1 MNLTET
7 QMADVLA
14 DLTDDGDVY
23 VFDGTRYSLT
33 LHIEVDDITAM
44 EHINDADCWG
54 RVEWA
59 KVDRDTGY
67 CTRPRHFTGAARK
80 LTINGWHME
89 GEVWWEPYRE
99 GHKVYDDP
107 ETIAYMRRLLGDG
120 FRQVGVTLHEIV
132 SDSLGHPHT
141 VVVASDWL
149 CGIDSL
155 DNGYLA
161 DVIDGRIAELPEVV
175 LITE

>member
-1 MNLTET
+1 MRLVRGQAGRVPRHHHHPNHDRNGTVMNLTPE
-7 QMADVLA
+7 QLADVIA

-54 RVEWA
+54 QVEWA
-59 KVDRDTGY
+59 KVDSDTGY

-80 LTINGWHME
+80 LAINGWHME
-89 GEVWWEPYRE
+89 GDVWWEPYRE

-107 ETIAYMRRLLGDG
+107 ETVADMRRLLGDG
-120 FRQVGVTLHEIV
+120 FRQVGVTLHE
-132 SDSLGHPHT
+132 
-141 VVVASDWL
+141 
-149 CGIDSL
+149 
-155 DNGYLA
+155 
-161 DVIDGRIAELPEVV
+161 
-175 LITE
+175 